1 MVHTMLKV
9 AIDNIWT
16 INTGKILINNRW
28 SLLNIIM
35 RIIKMVIRT
44 IIVDLLVLIPLL
56 TPVPELF

>member
-1 MVHTMLKV
+1 MVHTLPKV
-9 AIDNIWT
+9 AIDNICM
-16 INTGKILINNRW
+16 INTGKVLINNRW

>member
-35 RIIKMVIRT
+35 RIIKMVIRA

>member
-1 MVHTMLKV
+1 
-9 AIDNIWT
+9 
-16 INTGKILINNRW
+16 
-28 SLLNIIM
+28 M

>member
-1 MVHTMLKV
+1 MLKV

-35 RIIKMVIRT
+35 RIIKMVIRA